1 MNNPIGILV
10 TLAFAEQLFVI
21 NFLLFFKKE
30 KNKLWW
36 LYLVA
41 GLVLSNAVLYLRI
54 LLPME
59 TRYLWVASIIYLAV
73 YVIQI
78 IACHFAFRMK
88 IANSISLS
96 SIGYAFQH
104 ITYSICSIITGC
116 LHSGSYQTYYY
127 FIELGIFIVSYI
139 LIYFLYIKN
148 LPKEA
153 YPITLRRALVSSAI
167 LFLVTSVINLY
178 FSTSVTDIWMLVST
192 KVLAIIACFFVI
204 NLQRAFALESEKEAE
219 NELLKNIVESEQ
231 SHQKMSEESIN
242 TINIKVHDLK
252 KLISSISLASDDR
265 SRAEI
270 MKETS
275 KAIQEYSSIAHTQN
289 KTLDN
294 VLFEK
299 NLICQNHGINLVAIC
314 DGAKLSFMN
323 NIDLYSLFV
332 NILDNAIEAV
342 LKLKKEERI
351 IRLRVF
357 SKGDF
362 VYIIASNPYLGQ
374 IKKSDSG
381 ILTSKEDNVNHGFGL
396 KSIKY
401 LVEKYKGNLVV
412 ETENDYF
419 SIKILF
425 PLIKEIPF
433 PFTS

>member
-1 MNNPIGILV
+1 
-10 TLAFAEQLFVI
+10 
-21 NFLLFFKKE
+21 
-30 KNKLWW
+30 
-36 LYLVA
+36 
-41 GLVLSNAVLYLRI
+41 
-54 LLPME
+54 
-59 TRYLWVASIIYLAV
+59 
-73 YVIQI
+73 
-78 IACHFAFRMK
+78 
-88 IANSISLS
+88 
-96 SIGYAFQH
+96 
-104 ITYSICSIITGC
+104 
-116 LHSGSYQTYYY
+116 
-127 FIELGIFIVSYI
+127 
-139 LIYFLYIKN
+139 
-148 LPKEA
+148 
-153 YPITLRRALVSSAI
+153 
-167 LFLVTSVINLY
+167 
-178 FSTSVTDIWMLVST
+178 MLVST

-252 KLISSISLASDDR
+252 KLISSISLVSDDR

-342 LKLKKEERI
+342 LKLKQEERI

-381 ILTSKEDNVNHGFGL
+381 ILTSKEDSVNHGFGL